1 MAKAASVNP
10 TFRVFRGSGG
20 RRDGPGFRR
29 VFAWIGVTALSA
41 NSGQWA
47 GTGFRIAQAPSI
59 RRLTAA
65 PRPVSLAGMN
75 EYEIAGLAASRM
87 AAWASVASAA
97 AAAVAALGI
106 WVFGIGMM
114 RSNERRAETEKDR
127 HTQIM
132 TAFKDAAEDRK
143 AAQADAAEDRK
154 VTQGM
159 LAALQELIRRTSP
172 PSSQDGPQPGPAE

>member
-1 MAKAASVNP
+1 
-10 TFRVFRGSGG
+10 
-20 RRDGPGFRR
+20 
-29 VFAWIGVTALSA
+29 
-41 NSGQWA
+41 
-47 GTGFRIAQAPSI
+47 
-59 RRLTAA
+59 
-65 PRPVSLAGMN
+65 MN

-114 RSNERRAETEKDR
+114 RSNTRRAETEKDR

-154 VTQGM
+154 VTQGI
-159 LAALQELIRRTSP
+159 LAALTELVRRTSP